1 MKLISL
7 TFSPAKS
14 RGACLSRH
22 LRSSL
27 FLIADFDAVVS
38 DALHAHLPAAL
49 NWDIHSFAAPEDV
62 TELDTWD
69 APHLVVVV
77 CARAGLQPCAYLMG
91 LLAHAKHHWP
101 QTSFIFA
108 SPHALPQMDTLFE
121 RFGVMPVIDTTHP
134 TALVRTIMREME
146 QHSTGSVQGV
156 SLPSFL
162 QMMEWDQKS
171 VAVRVTAQARWG
183 RLHFR
188 QGRLVDAYAHP
199 SGEVGE
205 TAALEIMGW
214 EGLELSLERSYHNA
228 ATVIQRPL
236 TTLLMEAMQRK
247 DEALQTAPVHPR
259 APQLTDELEEALM
272 FRRPKH
278 STAQLKKP
286 GGELLSPSPAVAP
299 SAPLPAQLWAHQ
311 ETLMTN
317 VKDTLNTAMKEIDG
331 LMAAALVDYGSGMAL
346 GTIGSGIDLE
356 LAAAG
361 NSDVVRAKMK
371 TMDMLGIQGEI
382 EDILITLQSQYH
394 IIYIVPNQP
403 LFLYLVLAKD
413 KTNLAMSR
421 YKIKALAK
429 DISIT

>member
-1 MKLISL
+1 V
-7 TFSPAKS
+7 S
-14 RGACLSRH
+14 RQ

-27 FLIADFDAVVS
+27 FLIADLDAVVS
-38 DALHAHLPAAL
+38 DALQAHLPAAL
-49 NWDIHSFAAPEDV
+49 HWDVHSFAAPADV
-62 TELDTWD
+62 TELGTWD
-69 APHLVVVV
+69 APHLVVMV
-77 CARAGLQPCAYLMG
+77 CAHADAQPCAYLMG

-101 QTSFIFA
+101 QTSFVFA
-108 SPHALPQMDTLFE
+108 SAHPLPQMEALFE
-121 RFGVMPVIDTTHP
+121 RFGVMPVADTTQP
-134 TALVRTIMREME
+134 AALARTILREME

-171 VAVRVTAQARWG
+171 VAVRVATKERWG
-183 RLHFR
+183 RLHLR

-199 SGEVGE
+199 SDAVGE
-205 TAALEIMGW
+205 AAALEIMGW
-214 EGLELSLERSYHNA
+214 DGLELSLERSYHNA
-228 ATVIQRPL
+228 ATVIQRSL

-247 DEALQTAPVHPR
+247 DEALQAPPARPPVSP
-259 APQLTDELEEALM
+259 LTDELEEALM

-278 STAQLKKP
+278 STAQLNKP
-286 GGELLSPSPAVAP
+286 GATPSLSVAASPAMPSAALPAP
-299 SAPLPAQLWAHQ
+299 SWAHQ
-311 ETLMTN
+311 ENFMTN

-331 LMAAALVDYGSGMAL
+331 IMAAALVEYGSGMAL
-346 GTIGSGIDLE
+346 GTAGSGLDLE

-371 TMDMLGIQGEI
+371 TMEMLGIQGEI
-382 EDILITLQSQYH
+382 EDILITLHSQYH
-394 IIYIVPNQP
+394 IIYIVPDQP

>member
-1 MKLISL
+1 M
-7 TFSPAKS
+7 
-14 RGACLSRH
+14 
-22 LRSSL
+22 
-27 FLIADFDAVVS
+27 FLIADLDAVVS
-38 DALHAHLPAAL
+38 EALQAHLPPSL
-49 NWDIHSFAAPEDV
+49 DWDVHSFDAPEQV
-62 TELDTWD
+62 TQLDTWD
-69 APHLVVVV
+69 APHLVVLV
-77 CARAGLQPCAYLMG
+77 CAHADAQPCAYLMG
-91 LLAHAKHHWP
+91 LLAHAKQHWP
-101 QTSFIFA
+101 QTSFVFA
-108 SPHALPQMDTLFE
+108 SPHPLPQMEALFE
-121 RFGVMPVIDTTHP
+121 RFGVMPVADSTQP
-134 TALVRTIMREME
+134 AALARTILREME

-171 VAVRVTAQARWG
+171 VAVRVAVGERWG
-183 RLHFR
+183 RLHLR
-188 QGRLVDAYAHP
+188 QGRLVNAYAHP
-199 SGEVGE
+199 SGAVGE
-205 TAALEIMGW
+205 AAALEIMGW
-214 EGLELSLERSYHNA
+214 DGLELSLERSYHNA

-247 DEALQTAPVHPR
+247 DEALQAEPVRPP

-278 STAQLKKP
+278 STAQLNKP
-286 GGELLSPSPAVAP
+286 GGEAFSPRPPPAVAP
-299 SAPLPAQLWAHQ
+299 SAPPPPTTLPAPSWAHQ
-311 ETLMTN
+311 ETFMTN
-317 VKDTLNTAMKEIDG
+317 VKDTLNSAMKDIDG

-346 GTIGSGIDLE
+346 GTVGSGLDLE

-371 TMDMLGIQGEI
+371 TMEMLGIQGEI
-382 EDILITLQSQYH
+382 EDILITLHSQYH
-394 IIYIVPNQP
+394 IIYIVPNQA